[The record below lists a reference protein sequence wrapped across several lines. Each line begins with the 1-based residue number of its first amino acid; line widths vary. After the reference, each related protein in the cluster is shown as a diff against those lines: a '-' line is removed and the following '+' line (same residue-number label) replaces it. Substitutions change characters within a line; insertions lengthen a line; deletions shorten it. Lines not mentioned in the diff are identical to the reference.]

1 MAKTDKFF
9 QTISHLINYQ
19 ESDWDTLANEASEIK
34 KWVPDLIDIFYETL
48 YELEETRSVFYDG
61 ERQKLEKTLEL
72 WLVKMLI
79 GKQDKNFWDHQWY
92 VALLHIKR
100 GTKNLY
106 MLGMMNRL
114 QQLFLQKSIE
124 TFDHEKAFQVYSAF
138 LRISGMVAGLIAQ
151 CYDEVV
157 ESSTRD
163 GLTRIGLNEALIT
176 RIKDMQIK
184 KMLDEV
190 TMKKQ

>member
-1 MAKTDKFF
+1 MAKTDQLF

-19 ESDWDTLANEASEIK
+19 ESDWNILANEASEIK
-34 KWVPDLIDIFYETL
+34 KWVPELINTFYETL
-48 YELEETRSVFYDG
+48 YELEETRAVFHNG
-61 ERQKLEKTLEL
+61 EREKLEKTLEL
-72 WLVKMLI
+72 WLTKMLL
-79 GKQDKNFWDHQWY
+79 GTQDKNFWDQQWY

-124 TFDHEKAFQVYSAF
+124 TFDNEKAFNVYRAF

-157 ESSTRD
+157 ESSTHN
-163 GLTRIGLNEALIT
+163 GLTRVGLNEALIT
-176 RIKDMQIK
+176 RIKNSQIN
-184 KMLDEV
+184 KMLDEISV
-190 TMKKQ
+190 KK

>member
-1 MAKTDKFF
+1 MAKTDQFF

-19 ESDWDTLANEASEIK
+19 ESDWDMLASEASEIK
-34 KWVPDLIDIFYETL
+34 KWVPELIDTFYETL
-48 YELEETRSVFYDG
+48 YELEETRTVFHDG
-61 ERQKLEKTLEL
+61 ERKKLEKTLEL
-72 WLVKMLI
+72 WLVKMLL

-124 TFDHEKAFQVYSAF
+124 TFDSEKAFKVYSAF

-163 GLTRIGLNEALIT
+163 GLTRVGLNEALIS

-190 TMKKQ
+190 SMKK